1 MVKLKKNKENKKI
14 DAGKI
19 AIKIVSFI
27 LAILMV
33 LSVAVS
39 FIYYMIN
46 MQ

>member
-1 MVKLKKNKENKKI
+1 MIKLRKRKENKRI

-19 AIKIVSFI
+19 AIKIISII

-46 MQ
+46 M